1 MFAFAVLLL
10 LDSFRLFS
18 DFPVRK
24 FGRDFAKV
32 LRSALTHTRKAVA
45 HRLPRLLELGRR
57 SFYEALH
64 SVPFHN
70 QHIDFISM
78 SQSISTYFQYEH
90 VLSIPLHDTSWKLW
104 LISNGFDTTCFKNCN
119 LRHRSM
125 PKRLIWTC
133 VVSHREVSFEW
144 KTFFL
149 YLYRLVNYI

>member
-10 LDSFRLFS
+10 LDSFRYFS
-18 DFPVRK
+18 DFQC
-24 FGRDFAKV
+24 ANLAETL
-32 LRSALTHTRKAVA
+32 LRFSARALTHTRKAVA
-45 HRLPRLLELGRR
+45 QRLPRLLELGRR

-119 LRHRSM
+119 LRHRSL
-125 PKRLIWTC
+125 PKLLNLNLRSITPWSELW
-133 VVSHREVSFEW
+133 V
-144 KTFFL
+144 KDFL
-149 YLYRLVNYI
+149 SIFISYHEL